1 MSIVKPGSRV
11 LKALAAAGALL
22 LLPAFPSRGQ
32 DAPPPQGV
40 DRVDQAISR
49 AIAFL
54 AGVQGKEGSIQDP
67 DRGTH
72 NATVMS
78 ALAVMAMAATGH
90 QTTDETKEG
99 AAMKRALAYVLRE
112 DRQGKDGYFGEKD
125 GSRMYGH
132 GIITLMLCEMLG
144 MGADAQQDQL
154 VRERARRGV
163 QLILRSQQI
172 KKDARSQG
180 GWRYNPDSGDSDL
193 SVTVWQLMAL
203 RSAKN
208 AGLEVPKEAIEQ
220 AVGYVKR
227 CYYSKK
233 TKDGKNEN
241 PRSACGYEPHRS
253 PEYAMGAAGLLSLQV
268 CGEYEAQEVAGS
280 ADWLKDQKLKYESE
294 WFFYGTYYYSQGM
307 YQRGGEYATLARKQV
322 EELLLPQQGKD
333 GSWTAK
339 HGQEQGAGK
348 VYATSLG
355 VLSLAVKCH
364 FMPIY
369 QR

>member
-1 MSIVKPGSRV
+1 MIRTIVF
-11 LKALAAAGALL
+11 AAALL
-22 LLPAFPSRGQ
+22 LGSVPARGQ
-32 DAPPPQGV
+32 DAPAAPQGV
-40 DRVDQAISR
+40 DKVDQAISR

-54 AGVQGKEGSIQDP
+54 AGVQGKDGAIQDP
-67 DRGTH
+67 ERGTH
-72 NATVMS
+72 NQTVMTS
-78 ALAVMAMAATGH
+78 LAIMAMAAVGH

-99 AAMKRALAYVLRE
+99 AAMKKALAFVLKA
-112 DRQGKDGYFGEKD
+112 DRQEENGYFGNRD

-132 GIITLMLCEMLG
+132 GIVTLTLCEMLG
-144 MGADAQQDQL
+144 MGVDGQQDQAL
-154 VRERARRGV
+154 RERARKGI
-163 QLILRSQQI
+163 QLILRGQQI
-172 KKDARSQG
+172 KKDPRSQG

-193 SVTVWQLMAL
+193 SVTVWQLMSL
-203 RSAKN
+203 RSARN

-233 TKDGKNEN
+233 SKEGKNED
-241 PRSACGYEPHRS
+241 RKSACGYEPNRS
-253 PEYAMGAAGLLSLQV
+253 PEYAMASAGLLSLQA
-268 CGEYEAQEVAGS
+268 CGEYDCLEVAGS

-294 WFFYGTYYYSQGM
+294 WFFYGTYYYAQGM
-307 YQRGGEYATLARKQV
+307 FQRGGEHAAHARKTV

-333 GSWTAK
+333 GSWTAR
-339 HGQEQGAGK
+339 HGQEHNAGR
-348 VYATSLG
+348 VYATSMG